1 MLYKNDTTWME
12 KVKKK
17 LNDQKICKLPYE
29 DTESKKKKKIHKLER
44 NMVEIYYTIIDV
56 DKITRFGSTNPT

>member
-1 MLYKNDTTWME
+1 MDGEGQE
-12 KVKKK
+12 KIKWPKD
-17 LNDQKICKLPYE
+17 LQAAIWRHRI
-29 DTESKKKKKIHKLER
+29 KKKKKIHKLER

>member
-1 MLYKNDTTWME
+1 MKTQN
-12 KVKKK
+12 
-17 LNDQKICKLPYE
+17 Q
-29 DTESKKKKKIHKLER
+29 KKKKIHKLER